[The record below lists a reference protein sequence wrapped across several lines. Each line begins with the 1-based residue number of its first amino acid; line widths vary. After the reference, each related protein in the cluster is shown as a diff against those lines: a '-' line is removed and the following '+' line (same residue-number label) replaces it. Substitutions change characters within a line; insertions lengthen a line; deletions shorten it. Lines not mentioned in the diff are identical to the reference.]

1 MQSTQFLQILDAES
15 EGLVTVDIHI
25 MKEPLRKL
33 TQDFYTAYL
42 SESTSEIG
50 RAWNK
55 VREDIVVE
63 ALQYHL
69 LPMAAR
75 WTKDWLKETEEDWL
89 AARCARALEDRV
101 NQAPYDR
108 DTQPKWPPGHAREAE
123 NVPVHPNPQPSDPK
137 KNIPPKVMA
146 ISSGNGDRQRDWVET
161 VVLAPKGRFAGRE
174 KYKEIRYRDSKHAM
188 RLQILRTRPDV
199 VVVGG
204 FTANTHELRLD
215 VQATLQ
221 LHDKEI
227 QDRLDQKLADLRSI
241 DRDVQRLDESDIKD
255 ALTDE
260 QYQQMVIENW
270 VHHLPVVFV
279 NDEVARL
286 YQNSERAQAE
296 FAELSPVE
304 RYCVGLARHV
314 QDPLCEY
321 AALGNDITALSF
333 DPDQRLVSVRVQ

>member
-1 MQSTQFLQILDAES
+1 
-15 EGLVTVDIHI
+15 
-25 MKEPLRKL
+25 
-33 TQDFYTAYL
+33 
-42 SESTSEIG
+42 
-50 RAWNK
+50 
-55 VREDIVVE
+55 
-63 ALQYHL
+63 
-69 LPMAAR
+69 
-75 WTKDWLKETEEDWL
+75 
-89 AARCARALEDRV
+89 
-101 NQAPYDR
+101 
-108 DTQPKWPPGHAREAE
+108 
-123 NVPVHPNPQPSDPK
+123 
-137 KNIPPKVMA
+137 
-146 ISSGNGDRQRDWVET
+146 
-161 VVLAPKGRFAGRE
+161 
-174 KYKEIRYRDSKHAM
+174 
-188 RLQILRTRPDV
+188 V

-241 DRDVQRLDESDIKD
+241 DRDVQGLEESDIKD

-260 QYQQMVIENW
+260 QYQQMVTENW